1 MHIFYLPTA
10 ATAGPVIL
18 SEEESKHSIRVLRL
32 EAGSEVLV
40 TNGKGQFFKAQLL
53 DAHPKRAV
61 LQLEA
66 PYQAQDESVCKL
78 HLAVAPTKNM
88 DHLEWMVEKAVEIGV
103 DAIHFFTSYHSERR
117 QLNLERL
124 EKIAVAA
131 MKQSQKSRLPDL
143 PPLESFETMLERPF
157 EGDKFIA
164 WIDESIPAHLGQC
177 YRPHQNCWILIGP
190 EGDFSRQEVAKA
202 QEAGFVPV
210 SLGHSRLRTETAAIV
225 ALHTVQL
232 LNQLHP

>member
-1 MHIFYLPTA
+1 MHIFYLPSA
-10 ATAGPVIL
+10 ASAGPVIL

-66 PYQAQDESVCKL
+66 PYQAQDESVCQL

-88 DHLEWMVEKAVEIGV
+88 DRIEWMVEKAVEIGV
-103 DAIHFFTSYHSERR
+103 DALHFFTSYHSERR
-117 QLNLERL
+117 QLNFERL
-124 EKIAVAA
+124 EKIALAA
-131 MKQSQKSRLPDL
+131 MKQSQKSRLPAL
-143 PPLESFETMLERPF
+143 LPLEPLETMLERPF
-157 EGDKFIA
+157 DGDKYIA
-164 WIDESIPAHLGQC
+164 WIDESTPKHLGHC
-177 YRPHQNCWILIGP
+177 YRPMQNCWVLIGP

-202 QEAGFVPV
+202 QVAGFLPV
-210 SLGHSRLRTETAAIV
+210 SLGSSRLRTETAAIV
-225 ALHTVQL
+225 ALHTLQL

>member
-1 MHIFYLPTA
+1 MHIFYLPSA

-32 EAGSEVLV
+32 DAGSEVLV

-66 PYQAQDESVCKL
+66 PYEAQDQSVCKL

-88 DHLEWMVEKAVEIGV
+88 DRLEWMVEKAVEIGV

-117 QLNLERL
+117 QLNTERL
-124 EKIAVAA
+124 EKIAIAA
-131 MKQSQKSRLPDL
+131 MKQSQKSRLPAL
-143 PPLESFETMLERPF
+143 FPLESFEAMLERPF
-157 EGDKFIA
+157 VGDKFIA
-164 WIDESIPAHLGQC
+164 WIDESVSKHLGHC
-177 YRPHQNCWILIGP
+177 YSPNQNCWVLIGP
-190 EGDFSRQEVAKA
+190 EGDFSQQEVAKA
-202 QEAGFVPV
+202 QESGFLPV
-210 SLGHSRLRTETAAIV
+210 SLGPSRLRTETAAIA
-225 ALHTVQL
+225 ALHTLQL
-232 LNQLHP
+232 MNQLHS